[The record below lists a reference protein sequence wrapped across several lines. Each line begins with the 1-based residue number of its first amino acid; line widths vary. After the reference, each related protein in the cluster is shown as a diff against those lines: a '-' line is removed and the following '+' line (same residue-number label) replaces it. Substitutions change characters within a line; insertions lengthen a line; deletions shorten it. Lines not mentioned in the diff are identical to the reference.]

1 MRRCLFLLLAVLA
14 AQSAFGQ
21 KPEFVYD
28 AGFEFYFDNREM
40 DAGKEAFTRSMTIN
54 TAFLTPS
61 VGLRIKQNARNVHQV
76 MAGLDIIKS
85 MGEYPVRTPA
95 AAGSDDADRGLENT
109 RLLREITLWYRFDL
123 AFSKAKLTGV
133 FGAYPRSLSRGNY
146 SQAFWSDSLRH
157 LDRNFDGAL
166 LQLQT
171 SKAFFELGCDWKGHQ
186 SEFRREEFVIFTYGE
201 WTPKEWLTLGWAGT
215 FHHFAGSYKYPGVV
229 DDNLVEPFAQLNAG
243 KMAGIQLLT
252 LRLGWLQAMQRD
264 RVQQSGTLTPGGAE
278 IYAEARHWNI
288 SLVNRFYAGKN
299 LMPLYTNPSVAGTS
313 YGSDLYMGSPFY
325 RIGREAGKSG
335 VYDRVEAWW
344 QPRIASFLDLKLG
357 TVFHFEDGFQGHQ
370 EVVSLIFSLDRILN
384 KKPAKKVTT
393 YRFKAA
399 I

>member
-1 MRRCLFLLLAVLA
+1 M
-14 AQSAFGQ
+14 
-21 KPEFVYD
+21 
-28 AGFEFYFDNREM
+28 
-40 DAGKEAFTRSMTIN
+40 
-54 TAFLTPS
+54 
-61 VGLRIKQNARNVHQV
+61 
-76 MAGLDIIKS
+76 
-85 MGEYPVRTPA
+85 
-95 AAGSDDADRGLENT
+95 
-109 RLLREITLWYRFDL
+109 
-123 AFSKAKLTGV
+123 
-133 FGAYPRSLSRGNY
+133 FGAYPRSLSQGNY

-171 SKAFFELGCDWKGHQ
+171 SKAFFEVGCDWKGHQ

-278 IYAEARHWNI
+278 VYAEARHWNI

-357 TVFHFEDGFQGHQ
+357 TVFHFEDGFHGHQ

>member
-76 MAGLDIIKS
+76 MAGLDIIKN

-123 AFSKAKLTGV
+123 AFSKAK
-133 FGAYPRSLSRGNY
+133 
-146 SQAFWSDSLRH
+146 
-157 LDRNFDGAL
+157 FDGAL

-171 SKAFFELGCDWKGHQ
+171 SKAFFEVGCDWKGHQ

-278 IYAEARHWNI
+278 VYAEARHWNI

-384 KKPAKKVTT
+384 KKPVKKVTT